1 MRAVLSAL
9 LRRKATTAHMR
20 DKPNGWRYASTIQAP
35 LSPCPMSNTPSSRVK
50 LEVEAIA
57 ALHVL
62 GNEI

>member
-1 MRAVLSAL
+1 
-9 LRRKATTAHMR
+9 MR